1 METVRVNLK
10 DRAYNIHIGK
20 GILSKLGAFLKD
32 IFPSG
37 LRVLIIA
44 DNNTLPLFGEQVFEA
59 LQGAGFKPSLFQVPV
74 GEKAKELKQVEIV
87 TSAALKHQM
96 GREDF
101 MLALGGGAV
110 GDLTGFCAASY
121 MRGVPYVQVPTTLLA
136 QVDSSV
142 GGKVAVNHP
151 AGKNLLGFFHQP
163 RLVVTDID
171 TLKSLPEREFN
182 SGVMEVIKYGVISD
196 ATLFAFLEQKF
207 SSGGKFLPEDL
218 QKIILNSCRRKR
230 DIVLQDEKE
239 AGPRM
244 VLNFGHTFGHAL
256 EKVTE
261 YKYYLHGEAVGIG
274 MIWSSRLAVKM
285 SLLGPTQGKRIEELI
300 KKVGFPALPAGI
312 GVAEIETAMQHD
324 KKKRQGS
331 IPLILSRD
339 IGRVEIV
346 SSISPSLIRR
356 GIEEIIAEF

>member
-1 METVRVNLK
+1 MPTVRVNLQDK
-10 DRAYNIHIGK
+10 AYNIRIGK
-20 GILSKLGAFLKD
+20 KILNKLGVFLKE
-32 IFPSG
+32 IFPVA

-44 DNNTLPLFGEQVFEA
+44 DNNTLPLFGDQVFTSLQEA
-59 LQGAGFKPSLFQVPV
+59 DFKPSLFQVPV

-101 MLALGGGAV
+101 MAALGGGAV

-121 MRGVPYVQVPTTLLA
+121 MRGIPYVQIPTTLLA

-151 AGKNLLGFFHQP
+151 IGKNLLGFFHQP

-171 TLKSLPEREFN
+171 TLNSLPEREFR

-196 ATLFAFLEQKF
+196 AALFAFLEQKF
-207 SSGGKFLPEDL
+207 SFGEKFLPKDL
-218 QKIILNSCRRKR
+218 LKIILTSCCIKR

-239 AGPRM
+239 DGPRM

-256 EKVTE
+256 ERVTA

-285 SLLGPTQGKRIEELI
+285 SLLEPTQGKRIEELI
-300 KKVGFPALPAGI
+300 KRVGFPALPVGI
-312 GVAEIETAMQHD
+312 KAAEIETAMQHD

-339 IGRVEIV
+339 IGQVEIV
-346 SSISPSLIRR
+346 SNISPSLIRK
-356 GIEEIIAEF
+356 GIEEIVAEF